1 MQSIIKTSEATLNN
15 YMRNQLQTK
24 LLSCLDLKPESQLF
38 FPLTTNQAAQPLLL
52 RECLHKIN
60 SEMCTTHYS
69 MLTKLDPQTRQ
80 QLFFQMLVKTY
91 SN

>member
-1 MQSIIKTSEATLNN
+1 MPWFKTRKST
-15 YMRNQLQTK
+15 
-24 LLSCLDLKPESQLF
+24 F
-38 FPLTTNQAAQPLLL
+38 FPLTTNQEAAQPLLL

-80 QLFFQMLVKTY
+80 KLFFQMLVTTY